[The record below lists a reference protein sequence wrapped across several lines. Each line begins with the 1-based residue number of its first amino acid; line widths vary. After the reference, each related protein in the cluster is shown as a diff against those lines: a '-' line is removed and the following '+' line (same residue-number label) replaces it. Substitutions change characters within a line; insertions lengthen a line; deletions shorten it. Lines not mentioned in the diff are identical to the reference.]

1 MFIDTEK
8 TMRKTKIV
16 ATLGPA
22 SCDRETISNMI
33 DAGLDV
39 VRLNFSHGTHES
51 HGEMID
57 LVREIADEK
66 GVCVSILQDLCGPK
80 IRLGTLPEEGIVL
93 KPGDTCVI
101 AAEAHAKEGVIPVQ
115 YDSLAKDLSIGDRI
129 LLADGAMDIMVEDI
143 TGENVTCRVL
153 NGGTAYTKKG
163 VNMPSSE
170 LSIVAFTEKDKADLK
185 YGLKKGVD
193 VVALSFVRNA
203 ADLVVISDMIKRDK
217 NQPLL
222 VAKIEKPQA
231 VKNIKEIL
239 DMVDGIMV
247 ARGDLGVE
255 MSLYEVPVIQKQII
269 KAARKEGKVIITAT
283 QMLKSMVSNYRPT
296 RAECTDVANAIFDGT
311 CAVMLSEETAAGE
324 YPVEAVAVMDRIART
339 TENNIQYNLNISSE
353 EHVSDKTVAWAVG
366 RSASWLAK
374 DLGAKA
380 IIAYTNSGFTARSVA
395 RFRPECPILG
405 LTPNLATYRKMNISW
420 GVIPG
425 LSEGFED
432 AEEMFSRAAQLAVSK
447 GFAKKGDKIVITSG
461 IPLGSAGSTNL
472 IRVYEI

>member
-1 MFIDTEK
+1 
-8 TMRKTKIV
+8 
-16 ATLGPA
+16 
-22 SCDRETISNMI
+22 MI

>member
-1 MFIDTEK
+1 
-8 TMRKTKIV
+8 MRKTKIV
-16 ATLGPA
+16 ATLGP
-22 SCDRETISNMI
+22 SSSDRETISNMI

-57 LVREIADEK
+57 LVREIAKEK
-66 GVCVSILQDLCGPK
+66 GVCITILQDLCGPK
-80 IRLGTLPEEGIVL
+80 IRLGTLPEEGIKL
-93 KPGDTCVI
+93 SPGDTCRLS
-101 AAEAHAKEGVIPVQ
+101 AEQYAVGDIIPVQ
-115 YDSLAKDLSIGDRI
+115 YDTLAEDLKIGDRI
-129 LLADGAMDIMVEDI
+129 LLADGAMDLMVEDV
-143 TGENVTCRVL
+143 TKEVVTCRVL
-153 NGGTAYTKKG
+153 NGGTAFSRKG
-163 VNMPSSE
+163 VNMPSSD
-170 LSIVAFTEKDKADLK
+170 LSVVAFTAKDKADLK
-185 YGLKKGVD
+185 FGLEKGVD
-193 VVALSFVRNA
+193 VVALSFVRDA

-231 VKNIKEIL
+231 VKNIEEIL
-239 DMVDGIMV
+239 GMVDGIMV

-269 KAARKEGKVIITAT
+269 RKARKEGKIIITAT

-324 YPVEAVAVMDRIART
+324 YPVEAVAVMDRIALT
-339 TENNIQYNLNISSE
+339 TEENIQYNLNIASE

-380 IIAYTNSGFTARSVA
+380 IVAYTNSGFTARSVA

-405 LTPNLATYRKMNISW
+405 LTPNESTFRKMNISW

-425 LSEGFED
+425 LSEGYED
-432 AEEMFSRAAQLAVSK
+432 AEEMLSSAAQMAVAK
-447 GFAKKGDKIVITSG
+447 GFAQKGDKIVITSG
-461 IPLGSAGSTNL
+461 IPLGTAGSTNL

>member
-1 MFIDTEK
+1 
-8 TMRKTKIV
+8 MRKTKIV

>member
-1 MFIDTEK
+1 
-8 TMRKTKIV
+8 MRKTKIV
-16 ATLGPA
+16 ATLGPS
-22 SCDRETISNMI
+22 SCDKETISNMI

-101 AAEAHAKEGVIPVQ
+101 AAEAHAKGNVIPVQ

-170 LSIVAFTEKDKADLK
+170 LSIVAFTDKDREDLK
-185 YGLKKGVD
+185 FGLKKGVD
-193 VVALSFVRNA
+193 IVALSFVRDA
-203 ADLVVISDMIKRDK
+203 ADLVIISDMIKRDK

-231 VKNIKEIL
+231 VKNIEEIL
-239 DMVDGIMV
+239 EMVDGIMV

-311 CAVMLSEETAAGE
+311 CALMLSEESAVGE

-339 TENNIQYNLNISSE
+339 TENNIQYNLNIASE
-353 EHVSDKTVAWAVG
+353 EHVSDKTIAWAVG

-380 IIAYTNSGFTARSVA
+380 IVAYTNSGFTARSVA

-405 LTPNLATYRKMNISW
+405 LTPNIATFRKLNISW

-432 AEEMFSRAAQLAVSK
+432 AEEMFSKAAQLAVSK

-461 IPLGSAGSTNL
+461 IPLGTEGSTNL

>member
-1 MFIDTEK
+1 
-8 TMRKTKIV
+8 MRKTKIV

-185 YGLKKGVD
+185 YGLMKGVD